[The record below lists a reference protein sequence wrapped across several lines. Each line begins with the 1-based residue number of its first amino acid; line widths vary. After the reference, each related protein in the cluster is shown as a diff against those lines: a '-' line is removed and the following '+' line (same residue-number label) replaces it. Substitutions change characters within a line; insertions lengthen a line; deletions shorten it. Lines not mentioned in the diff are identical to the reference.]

1 MKYMPSKLF
10 HAVVVTGAAL
20 SACAGSDDATDETSL
35 RDEAAVA
42 SDAQAEDASAPA
54 DPAVDAGVET
64 TGSGTG
70 TCPPGSERPFPP
82 CFWIL

>member
-1 MKYMPSKLF
+1 MKFMPSRLF

-20 SACAGSDDATDETSL
+20 SAACASADDGTDQGPA
-35 RDEAAVA
+35 DEAVA
-42 SDAQAEDASAPA
+42 DTQADAAGDPA

-64 TGSGTG
+64 TGNGNG
-70 TCPPGSERPFPP
+70 VCPPGSERPFPP